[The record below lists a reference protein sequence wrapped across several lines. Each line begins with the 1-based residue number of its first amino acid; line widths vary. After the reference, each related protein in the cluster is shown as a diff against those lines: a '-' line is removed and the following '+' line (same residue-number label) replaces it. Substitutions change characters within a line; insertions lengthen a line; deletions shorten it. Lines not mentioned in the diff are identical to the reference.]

1 MITVD
6 EKTDGTQVWTNPLEG
21 DYTFVP
27 LSTLSPGDRL
37 EVDHRRQVAVVLTPP
52 ILNDLAL
59 AGPDPDEILVRVRS
73 ATPAD
78 RGKPS
83 RPRGGQGGNPGGGG
97 RGNLTPSP
105 GGNR

>member
-6 EKTDGTQVWTNPLEG
+6 EKQDGTEVWTHEREG

-37 EVDHRRQVAVVLTPP
+37 EVDHTRQVAVVLTPP
-52 ILNDLAL
+52 ILNELAL
-59 AGPDPDEILVRVRS
+59 AGPNTAEIFVRVRS

-83 RPRGGQGGNPGGGG
+83 RPRPGQGGQGGGG
-97 RGNLTPSP
+97 RGAQGPGR
-105 GGNR
+105 GGNQ

>member
-6 EKTDGTQVWTNPLEG
+6 EKEDGTEVWTHPLEG

-37 EVDHRRQVAVVLTPP
+37 EVDHTRQVAVVLTPP

-59 AGPDPDEILVRVRS
+59 AGPDPTEILVRVRS
-73 ATPAD
+73 ATPTD
-78 RGKPS
+78 RAKPS
-83 RPRGGQGGNPGGGG
+83 RPPGGNPGVIDGP
-97 RGNLTPSP
+97 NS